1 MNNDGSPI
9 KKRWFSDPNNRA
21 GWDHELLEASFGE
34 STVQFG
40 SLVHGWWGRVCIELV
55 QEMGMLNSQRNR

>member
-1 MNNDGSPI
+1 MVLPQ
-9 KKRWFSDPNNRA
+9 KKGWFSDPNNRA

-40 SLVHGWWGRVCIELV
+40 SLVGGGGYASNLFKRWGC
-55 QEMGMLNSQRNR
+55 